1 MAADDAE
8 LAALKEDAAGCRSCP
23 LWENATQV
31 VFGEG
36 PAEARFMLVGEQP
49 GDKEDLAGRPFVG
62 PAGLLLD
69 RALEDAGIDRK
80 TTYVTNAVKHFKFV
94 VRGKRRLHQ
103 KPTVVE
109 IKACRQ
115 WLEQEI
121 ATVQPAIIVA
131 LGATAARS
139 VFGREMKIG
148 VNRGRMIDLG
158 PAISG
163 LITIHPSAL
172 LRIPDEQLRAGAYR
186 QFVADLEV
194 ARAAVPG
201 AADQT

>member
-8 LAALKEDAAGCRSCP
+8 LAALKDDAAGCRSCL
-23 LWENATQV
+23 LWENATRT

-36 PAEARFMLVGEQP
+36 PADAPLMLVGEQP

-69 RALEDAGIDRK
+69 RALEDAGIDRAR
-80 TTYVTNAVKHFKFV
+80 TYVTNAVKHFKFV
-94 VRGKRRLHQ
+94 VRGRRRLHQ

-109 IKACRQ
+109 INACHQ
-115 WLEQEI
+115 WLEREI
-121 ATVQPAIIVA
+121 DSVQPTIIIA
-131 LGATAARS
+131 LGATAARAI
-139 VFGREMKIG
+139 FGREMKIG

-158 PAISG
+158 PGTSG

-172 LRIPDEQLRAGAYR
+172 LRIPDEEMRAGAYR
-186 QFVADLEV
+186 HFVADLEV
-194 ARAAVPG
+194 ARSALP
-201 AADQT
+201 ADRT